1 MPAARLTQDKTEART
16 DWWISSRAYFD
27 GGIRQAER
35 GGPSSFQMHPN
46 NNSFF
51 NIDTPTNWQTPMPS
65 KPGLSNWQRQMPSH
79 LATPFWKPVIPL
91 HLGTYNWQSPIPS
104 HMGNPNLQPPI
115 GRHHDAAGLFDPI
128 MLNLYTNVII
138 WEQPPSAVLPKKRG
152 NKTKN
157 NVKKSNL
164 SPLNLGN
171 ALDDDI
177 ERDDDVMFLGA
188 QFTVPFT
195 FWKQLVPHLCMP
207 DIESNTP
214 VGWLS
219 GEHINSWMELLIRN
233 RPKMPCGQW
242 PIRLQ

>member
-27 GGIRQAER
+27 GGISQAER
-35 GGPSSFQMHPN
+35 VPRHLNRQ
-46 NNSFF
+46 
-51 NIDTPTNWQTPMPS
+51 NIIY
-65 KPGLSNWQRQMPSH
+65 KR
-79 LATPFWKPVIPL
+79 IP
-91 HLGTYNWQSPIPS
+91 YK
-104 HMGNPNLQPPI
+104 
-115 GRHHDAAGLFDPI
+115 
-128 MLNLYTNVII
+128 
-138 WEQPPSAVLPKKRG
+138 EQPPSVVLPKKRG

-177 ERDDDVMFLGA
+177 EGDDDVMFLGA

-207 DIESNTP
+207 DIDSNTP

-219 GEHINSWMELLIRN
+219 REHINSWMELLIRN
-233 RPKMPCGQW
+233 SPKMPCGQW